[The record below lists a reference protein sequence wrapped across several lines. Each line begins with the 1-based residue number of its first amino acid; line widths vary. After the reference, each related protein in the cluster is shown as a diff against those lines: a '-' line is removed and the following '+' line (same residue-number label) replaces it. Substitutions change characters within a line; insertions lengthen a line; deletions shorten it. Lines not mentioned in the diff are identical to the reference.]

1 MTLNGINIGF
11 GITGSFCTHS
21 KILSELEK
29 IVIYGANVYP
39 IISYSVDQTDTR
51 FGTAKDMKEKVEYI
65 TGRKIINSMVDVEP
79 IGPKALFDIMV
90 VAPCT
95 GSTLS
100 RIAAGLSDT
109 PVTLACK
116 AHLRNN
122 KPVVLSLSTN
132 DGLGANAKNIATV
145 LNTKNIYVVPF
156 FQDDPHG
163 KPNSITSKPELII
176 AAIISAM
183 NGKQLQPVLCGSG

>member
-1 MTLNGINIGF
+1 MTLNGLNIGF

-21 KILSELEK
+21 KILSELEN
-29 IVIYGANVYP
+29 IVVNGANVYP

-132 DGLGANAKNIATV
+132 DGLGANAKNIAAV

>member
-1 MTLNGINIGF
+1 MTLNGLNIGF

-21 KILSELEK
+21 KILSELEN
-29 IVIYGANVYP
+29 IVINGANVYP

-51 FGTAKDMKEKVEYI
+51 FGTAKDLKEKVEYI
-65 TGRKIINSMVDVEP
+65 TGHKIINSMVEAEP

-163 KPNSITSKPELII
+163 KPNSITSRPDLII
-176 AAIISAM
+176 ATIISAM

>member
-1 MTLNGINIGF
+1 MTLNGLNIGF

>member
-1 MTLNGINIGF
+1 MTLNGLNIGF

-21 KILSELEK
+21 KILSELEN

>member
-1 MTLNGINIGF
+1 MTLNGLNIGF

-21 KILSELEK
+21 KILSELEN
-29 IVIYGANVYP
+29 IVINGANVYP

-51 FGTAKDMKEKVEYI
+51 FGTAKDLKEKVEYI
-65 TGRKIINSMVDVEP
+65 TGHKIINSMVEAEP
-79 IGPKALFDIMV
+79 IGPKALFDILV

-163 KPNSITSKPELII
+163 KPNSITSRPDLII
-176 AAIISAM
+176 ATIISAM

>member
-1 MTLNGINIGF
+1 MTLNGLNIGF

-21 KILSELEK
+21 KILSELEN

-51 FGTAKDMKEKVEYI
+51 FGTAKDLKEKVEYI
-65 TGRKIINSMVDVEP
+65 TGHKIINSMVEAEP
-79 IGPKALFDIMV
+79 IGPKALFDILV

-156 FQDDPHG
+156 FQDDPDG

-176 AAIISAM
+176 ATIISAM

>member
-1 MTLNGINIGF
+1 MTLNGLNIGF

-21 KILSELEK
+21 KILSELEN
-29 IVIYGANVYP
+29 IVVNGANVYP

-51 FGTAKDMKEKVEYI
+51 FGTSKDLKEKVEYI
-65 TGRKIINSMVDVEP
+65 TGCKIINSMVEVEP
-79 IGPKALFDIMV
+79 IGPRALFDIMV

-132 DGLGANAKNIATV
+132 DGLGANAKNIAAV